1 MTATPETQRQ
11 QSIII
16 MRQPRHIG
24 QLIEIRKEKR
34 MKEQY
39 DAPKTEVI
47 LLEEENIILTSGGG
61 VALSVNTVDDN
72 PEGAAQAF

>member
-1 MTATPETQRQ
+1 MTATLETQRQ

-47 LLEEENIILTSGGG
+47 LLEEEDILTTSNPGLTD
-61 VALSVNTVDDN
+61 AN
-72 PEGAAQAF
+72 PEGAGISAF

>member
-1 MTATPETQRQ
+1 
-11 QSIII
+11 

-47 LLEEENIILTSGGG
+47 LLEEENIILTSPE
-61 VALSVNTVDDN
+61 DEN
-72 PEGAAQAF
+72 PFGTSTILGM

>member
-1 MTATPETQRQ
+1 MTATLETQRQ

-16 MRQPRHIG
+16 MRQPRHTG

-61 VALSVNTVDDN
+61 VALSVSAVDDN